1 MMQLGGQIKLGCE
14 NVKANGNSAPERR
27 TLNAVICDNP
37 HKVCRL
43 AHPRFNLVVGDH
55 LALDLRWVLA
65 ITPPENLAMHKI
77 LLAIDGSTPSME
89 AAAFLAHLP
98 HHDSLDLTVLSV
110 VQRPFIHSSYAT
122 GELLE
127 KAFARDT
134 EFAAESY
141 AKVAEMF
148 DGANVKVRHVVSEGP
163 VGESI
168 VDLAAE
174 HQCDLV
180 VVGAKGHSQIAR
192 LLLGSVSDH
201 VATHAACST
210 LVVRPTGLRDSEKPI
225 RVCLAFESSG
235 SAIAALEEI
244 AEVPWKTGAEFHLL
258 TVETYLSD
266 FIGQRIADEGIE
278 ISSHYE
284 AGLLQA
290 KQQLADVAPGAKT
303 HLVKGDHVGEGIVT
317 FAEENAVDLLI
328 VGETPRSAVNRF
340 LLGSTSR
347 YVIRHA
353 PCSVWVTRNRTIR
366 GFEKDE
372 AS

>member
-1 MMQLGGQIKLGCE
+1 
-14 NVKANGNSAPERR
+14 
-27 TLNAVICDNP
+27 
-37 HKVCRL
+37 
-43 AHPRFNLVVGDH
+43 
-55 LALDLRWVLA
+55 
-65 ITPPENLAMHKI
+65 MHNI
-77 LLAIDGSTPSME
+77 LLAIDGSKPSME
-89 AAAFLAHLP
+89 AAGLLAHLP
-98 HHDSLDLTVLSV
+98 HHESLVLTVLSV

-127 KAFARDT
+127 KAFERDK
-134 EFAAESY
+134 EFAEQSY

-148 DGANVKVRHVVSEGP
+148 DGANATLRHIVREGP

-168 VDLAAE
+168 VDVAEE
-174 HQCDLV
+174 HQSDLV

-201 VATHAACST
+201 VATHAPCST
-210 LVVRPTGLRDSEKPI
+210 LVVRPTGLRESGKPI

-266 FIGQRIADEGIE
+266 FIGQRIADEGKE
-278 ISSHYE
+278 ISSYYE

-290 KQQLADVAPGAKT
+290 KERLADVAPGTKT

-317 FAEENAVDLLI
+317 FAEENEVDLLI

-347 YVIRHA
+347 YVLRHA
-353 PCSVWVTRNRTIR
+353 PCSVWVTRNRSIH
-366 GFEKDE
+366 GIEKGD